1 MAIMLT
7 PSLMQHLSI
16 IPDFRQAWK
25 IRHRLSDILF
35 LTVCAV
41 ICGAESC
48 EEIEDF
54 GHAKLDFL
62 RQYGDFSEGVPS
74 HDTLAR
80 VMALINA
87 TQLQQAFANW
97 MKACHEATDGALV
110 AIDDKTLRGPYCL
123 GKDKTAIHMVSA
135 FSTINNG
142 VVVGQIKTDAKSNE
156 VAFQRRCTATKEE
169 SRAG

>member
-1 MAIMLT
+1 MLT
-7 PSLMQHLSI
+7 PSLMHHLSI

-25 IRHRLSDILF
+25 IRHQLSDILF

-41 ICGAESC
+41 ICGAEGW

-54 GHAKLDFL
+54 GHAKLGFL

-87 TQLQQAFANW
+87 TQLQEAFADW
-97 MKACHEATDGALV
+97 MKACHEATDRAVV
-110 AIDDKTLRGPYCL
+110 AIDGKTLRGSYCR
-123 GKDKTAIHMVSA
+123 GKDKAAIHSA
-135 FSTINNG
+135 PGEAWSSGKPLYEVERMRRNL
-142 VVVGQIKTDAKSNE
+142 VGESPTRPR
-156 VAFQRRCTATKEE
+156 VAA
-169 SRAG
+169 SR